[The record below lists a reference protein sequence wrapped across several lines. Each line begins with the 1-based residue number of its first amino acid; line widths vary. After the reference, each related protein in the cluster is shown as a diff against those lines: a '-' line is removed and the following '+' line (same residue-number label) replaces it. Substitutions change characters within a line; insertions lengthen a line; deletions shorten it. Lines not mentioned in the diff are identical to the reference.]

1 MPHLPTHGLMG
12 HISLYC
18 LKFADLLIKEYA
30 YSINMFSSL
39 SSWSPGRNRV
49 QNYKKFCTYANF
61 ALIFYVDTGTIVV
74 VGVNMDMKF
83 GELVDI
89 VEAFEVS
96 A

>member
-1 MPHLPTHGLMG
+1 MG

>member
-1 MPHLPTHGLMG
+1 MG

-30 YSINMFSSL
+30 YKINMFSSL

-49 QNYKKFCTYANF
+49 QNYKKFCTYANKM
-61 ALIFYVDTGTIVV
+61 LIFYVDTGTIVV
-74 VGVNMDMKF
+74 VGIDMDMKF

>member
-1 MPHLPTHGLMG
+1 MG

-30 YSINMFSSL
+30 YKINMFSCFTSRSL
-39 SSWSPGRNRV
+39 RRNRV
-49 QNYKKFCTYANF
+49 QNYNNFAIYANF

-83 GELVDI
+83 GELIDI
-89 VEAFEVS
+89 IETFEVS

>member
-30 YSINMFSSL
+30 YKINMFSSL
-39 SSWSPGRNRV
+39 ASWGPGRNRL
-49 QNYKKFCTYANF
+49 QNYNNFAIYANF
-61 ALIFYVDTGTIVV
+61 ALIFYVNTGTMVV
-74 VGVNMDMKF
+74 VSVNMDMKF
-83 GELVDI
+83 SELIDI

>member
-30 YSINMFSSL
+30 YKINMFSSL

-49 QNYKKFCTYANF
+49 QNYKKFCNYANKM
-61 ALIFYVDTGTIVV
+61 LIFYVDTGTIVV

-83 GELVDI
+83 GELIDI
-89 VEAFEVS
+89 IETFEVS

>member
-1 MPHLPTHGLMG
+1 MG

-49 QNYKKFCTYANF
+49 QNYCKFLKYANF